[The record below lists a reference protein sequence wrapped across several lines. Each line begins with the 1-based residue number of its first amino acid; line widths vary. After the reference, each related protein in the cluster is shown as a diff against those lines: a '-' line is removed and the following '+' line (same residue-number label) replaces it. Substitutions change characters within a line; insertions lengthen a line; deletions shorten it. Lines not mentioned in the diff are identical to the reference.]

1 MIIDAKE
8 YAKLDQKSKE
18 IYQMISNAFFLKNK
32 KQFPELV
39 EAMITLQEGIAK
51 LKAENT
57 KDIEEVALMDLLK
70 SKGQRQIENIVT
82 DLCKDSESFVQ
93 FAFQLRKADVKD
105 EYSFGFLNGN
115 CKPRVLADIVIG
127 NKWDA
132 KANIMTINKK
142 KPYRIQNGQDNN
154 ILQFNKKKAG
164 GSITVDSK
172 LKQECKVW
180 FRLEPTGFAITNDG
194 QILVP

>member
-39 EAMITLQEGIAK
+39 EAMITLQEGITK

-70 SKGQRQIENIVT
+70 SKGQR
-82 DLCKDSESFVQ
+82 
-93 FAFQLRKADVKD
+93 
-105 EYSFGFLNGN
+105 
-115 CKPRVLADIVIG
+115 
-127 NKWDA
+127 
-132 KANIMTINKK
+132 
-142 KPYRIQNGQDNN
+142 
-154 ILQFNKKKAG
+154 
-164 GSITVDSK
+164 
-172 LKQECKVW
+172 
-180 FRLEPTGFAITNDG
+180 
-194 QILVP
+194 